1 MSVLVGLESINEQTK
16 IETSGEVG
24 FCPQFDFLWPQLTV
38 REHLRLRLAFSSK
51 SRRARNND
59 EEEENIPSSEPIL
72 IQTLAS
78 KLAIS
83 NKLDEQISTLSGG
96 QKRKVSLLLSLLNSS
111 IAILDEP
118 TASMDPVSKRL
129 AWKLISEFTKSDS
142 ANSVVL
148 ATHHM
153 DEVEALADD
162 LVILHNGQSV
172 IESVSVEEM
181 KKMHGGGGDEPS
193 LEKAFLNFIAKAK
206 EEEGEEDDIILPL
219 EEVGVAAATSGDIDN
234 NDDEKTTKTRR
245 ALRQVQAILRARYFS
260 PSAFRWQNPV
270 RRRMVHLR

>member
-1 MSVLVGLESINEQTK
+1 
-16 IETSGEVG
+16 
-24 FCPQFDFLWPQLTV
+24 
-38 REHLRLRLAFSSK
+38 
-51 SRRARNND
+51 
-59 EEEENIPSSEPIL
+59 
-72 IQTLAS
+72 
-78 KLAIS
+78 
-83 NKLDEQISTLSGG
+83 
-96 QKRKVSLLLSLLNSS
+96 
-111 IAILDEP
+111 
-118 TASMDPVSKRL
+118 
-129 AWKLISEFTKSDS
+129 
-142 ANSVVL
+142 
-148 ATHHM
+148 M

-245 ALRQVQAILRARYFS
+245 VLRQVQAILRARYLVWKRQPLFALFAIVS
-260 PSAFRWQNPV
+260 CAIFFTIGLSLAKSGSSANGSSA
-270 RRRMVHLR
+270 LSSSEYAAG